1 MKRADAAAAARSAS
15 TSIVRLL
22 RFEVRDRVAT
32 GNQLL
37 LWAIVTLLLLTSIAT
52 GALPNPELFALGAL
66 GITFAALASLTVP
79 WDQIPPGWA
88 AVVPIVDIL
97 AIALLRMSDPAAGLG
112 LLWAF
117 PAMWLGS
124 LGRSGL
130 IASCTVIPA
139 IYWGLLV
146 TGPSQA
152 FSFATL
158 LLPLVI
164 IAISGAGYS
173 SARRFRAQ
181 RELLDGQA
189 ARLAYARS
197 VAIRQ
202 EQLVSEVL
210 DTVDFGVVR
219 LSLGGDIVYENDAAG
234 RLGAAMPG
242 LHAATG
248 ATTLLA
254 ADGRTP
260 LNADDYPLA
269 RARRGETFDDDV
281 AWSVD
286 PDGRRTALTFT
297 ARRLVD
303 HRGADSGAVVTAR
316 DVTAE
321 REALQARDDLV
332 ASVSHELR
340 TPLTSLLGYLEL
352 TLDEEDLPERPRR
365 FVDTALGSGE
375 RLLEIVSDILSASRR
390 SIKSVESSVH
400 PRETEV
406 VQIVRASI
414 LALRP
419 LADDRV
425 LKISRTGPDSVRAFA
440 DPARLRQVV
449 DNLVGNAIKFNR
461 DGGSIDI
468 AVDSDGETTTIS
480 VRDTGVGVPPEA
492 REHIF
497 ERFFRASEDVP
508 GNGLGLALS
517 NEIVKAHG
525 GALTVD
531 SEPGVGS
538 TFTVSIPTHPPI
550 GASR

>member
-15 TSIVRLL
+15 NSIVRAL

-37 LWAIVTLLLLTSIAT
+37 LWAIVVLLLITSIAT
-52 GALPNPELFALGAL
+52 GTLPRPELFALGAL
-66 GITFAALASLTVP
+66 GITFAALASLAVP
-79 WDQIPPGWA
+79 WDEISPGWA

-124 LGRSGL
+124 LGRAGL
-130 IASCTVIPA
+130 IAGCTVIPA
-139 IYWGLLV
+139 VYWGLVLAD
-146 TGPSQA
+146 PSPT
-152 FSFATL
+152 FTFATL

-181 RELLDGQA
+181 RDLLDGQA

-219 LSLGGDIVYENDAAG
+219 LSVGGDIVYENDAAG
-234 RLGAAMPG
+234 RLSTAIPG
-242 LHAATG
+242 LHAATD
-248 ATTLLA
+248 ATMLLA
-254 ADGRTP
+254 ADGREP
-260 LNADDYPLA
+260 LNAEHYPLA
-269 RARRGETFDDDV
+269 RARRGETFDDDI

-286 PDGRRTALTFT
+286 ADGHRTALTFT

-316 DVTAE
+316 DVTAQ

-352 TLDEEDLPERPRR
+352 TLDEEDLPERSRR

-375 RLLEIVSDILSASRR
+375 RLLEIVADILSASRR

-400 PRETEV
+400 PREIEV
-406 VQIVRASI
+406 VQIVRASM

-425 LKISRTGPDSVRAFA
+425 VRISRTGPDSVRAYA

-468 AVDSDGETTTIS
+468 AVDSDGETTTIA
-480 VRDTGVGVPPEA
+480 VRDSGVGVPPDA

-497 ERFFRASEDVP
+497 ERFYRASEDVP

-525 GALTVD
+525 GLLTVD

-538 TFTVSIPTHPPI
+538 TFTVSVPTHPPV

>member
-15 TSIVRLL
+15 NSIARAL

-37 LWAIVTLLLLTSIAT
+37 LWAIVVLLLISSIVT
-52 GALPNPELFALGAL
+52 GSLPRPELFALGAL
-66 GITFAALASLTVP
+66 GITFAALASLAVP
-79 WDQIPPGWA
+79 WDEISPGWA
-88 AVVPIVDIL
+88 AVVPVIDIL

-124 LGRSGL
+124 LGRAGL
-130 IASCTVIPA
+130 IAGCTIIPA
-139 IYWGLLV
+139 VYWGLVLAS
-146 TGPSQA
+146 PSPT
-152 FSFATL
+152 FTFATL

-219 LSLGGDIVYENDAAG
+219 LSVGGDIVYENDAAG
-234 RLGAAMPG
+234 RLSTAIPG

-248 ATTLLA
+248 ATILLA
-254 ADGRTP
+254 SDGRTP
-260 LNADDYPLA
+260 LNAEDYPLT
-269 RARRGETFDDDV
+269 RARRGETFDDVV

-286 PDGRRTALTFT
+286 GEGGRTALTFT

-375 RLLEIVSDILSASRR
+375 RLLEIVADILSASRR

-400 PRETEV
+400 PREIEV
-406 VQIVRASI
+406 VHIVRASM

-425 LKISRTGPDSVRAFA
+425 VRISRTGPDSVRAFA

-468 AVDSDGETTTIS
+468 AVDSDGETTTIA
-480 VRDTGVGVPPEA
+480 VRDSGIGVPPEA
-492 REHIF
+492 RERIF

-525 GALTVD
+525 GVLTVD

-538 TFTVSIPTHPPI
+538 TFTVSIPTQAPV